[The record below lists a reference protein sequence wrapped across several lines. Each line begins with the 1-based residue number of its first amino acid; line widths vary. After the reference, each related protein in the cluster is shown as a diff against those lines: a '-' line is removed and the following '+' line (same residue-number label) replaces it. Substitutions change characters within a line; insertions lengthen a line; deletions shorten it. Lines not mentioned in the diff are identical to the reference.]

1 MSASETPARRT
12 YDFVGRARTF
22 GLLSAILCIACMVLL
37 VVPGPK
43 YGIDFMGGTNVIARF
58 DATADIATV
67 RESVASLGFED
78 ASVQAFG
85 EGDGLSYLIQTQSVS
100 VLDDARRSELQATI
114 ESTVAGTEV
123 EFDETA
129 GDRVYLRVPESA
141 FLSMSEG
148 SSSEGSGAADD
159 AVLERAATLATQLT
173 TAIVTAG
180 FEGSVVEP
188 YGASR
193 DRRFVVQLQALQSY
207 FEEHFR
213 ADMGEAFLSI
223 DRVET
228 VGPRV
233 GQQLRDDGV
242 KAVLISLILILVYIA
257 IRFDIRYAPGA
268 VLALAHDVLLTL
280 GIFVVLREEVSL
292 TIVAALL
299 TIVGYSLNDTIINFD
314 RIRENLR
321 ETSGRESLNSIVN
334 RSINECLSRTF
345 LTAFTTLLAIVVIY
359 FVGGGLIRTFALAMG
374 IGVIVGTY
382 SSIYISNMM
391 MIMTTHFIESRKPV
405 SLEKHSPSAEV

>member
-1 MSASETPARRT
+1 MSASETPARRN
-12 YDFVGRARTF
+12 YDFVGRSRTF

-85 EGDGLSYLIQTQSVS
+85 EGEGLSYLIQTQSVS

-141 FLSMSEG
+141 FSSTSEG
-148 SSSEGSGAADD
+148 SSAEGSGAADD

-233 GQQLRDDGV
+233 GQQLRDDGI

>member
-1 MSASETPARRT
+1 MSASETPSRRN
-12 YDFVGRARTF
+12 YDFVGQSRTF

-37 VVPGPK
+37 VVPGPR

-58 DATADIATV
+58 DATADIASV
-67 RESVASLGFED
+67 RDSVASLGFED

-85 EGDGLSYLIQTQSVS
+85 EGEGLSYLIQTQSVS
-100 VLDDARRSELQATI
+100 VLDDARKSELQATI
-114 ESTVAGTEV
+114 ESAVAGTEV

-141 FLSMSEG
+141 FLSSSEG
-148 SSSEGSGAADD
+148 SSGETDAAF
-159 AVLERAATLATQLT
+159 LERVAGLATQLT
-173 TAIVTAG
+173 TAIVVAG
-180 FEGSVVEP
+180 FDGSVVEP

-207 FEEHFR
+207 FEDHFR
-213 ADMGEAFLSI
+213 SNMGEAFLSI

-233 GQQLRDDGV
+233 GQQLRDDGI

-374 IGVIVGTY
+374 IGVVVGTY

-391 MIMTTHFIESRKPV
+391 MILTTRFMESRRPV
-405 SLEKHSPSAEV
+405 ALEKRSPSAEV

>member
-85 EGDGLSYLIQTQSVS
+85 EGEGLSYLIQTQSVS

-141 FLSMSEG
+141 FSSTSEG
-148 SSSEGSGAADD
+148 SSAEGSGAADD
-159 AVLERAATLATQLT
+159 AVLERAASLATQLT

-233 GQQLRDDGV
+233 GQQLRDDGI

-391 MIMTTHFIESRKPV
+391 MIMTTNFIDSRKPV
-405 SLEKHSPSAEV
+405 SLEKQSPSAEV

>member
-1 MSASETPARRT
+1 MSASETPTRRN

-37 VVPGPK
+37 VVPGPR

-58 DATADIATV
+58 DATADIASV

-85 EGDGLSYLIQTQSVS
+85 EGEGLSYLIQTQSVS
-100 VLDDARRSELQATI
+100 VLDDARKSELQATI
-114 ESTVAGTEV
+114 ESAVAGTEV

-141 FLSMSEG
+141 FLSSSEG
-148 SSSEGSGAADD
+148 SSGETDAAF
-159 AVLERAATLATQLT
+159 LERVAGLATQLT
-173 TAIVTAG
+173 TAIVVAG
-180 FEGSVVEP
+180 FDGSVVEP

-207 FEEHFR
+207 FEDHFR
-213 ADMGEAFLSI
+213 SNMGEAFLSI

-233 GQQLRDDGV
+233 GQQLRDDGI

-345 LTAFTTLLAIVVIY
+345 LTSFTTLLAIVVIY

-374 IGVIVGTY
+374 IGVVVGTY

-391 MIMTTHFIESRKPV
+391 MILTTRFIESRRPV
-405 SLEKHSPSAEV
+405 ALEKRSPSAEV

>member
-1 MSASETPARRT
+1 MSASETPARRN

-37 VVPGPK
+37 VVPGPR

-58 DATADIATV
+58 DATADIASV
-67 RESVASLGFED
+67 RDSVASLGFDD

-100 VLDDARRSELQATI
+100 VLDDARKSELQAAI
-114 ESTVAGTEV
+114 VNAVSGTEV
-123 EFDETA
+123 EFDDAA

-141 FLSMSEG
+141 FLSASEG
-148 SSSEGSGAADD
+148 SSGEAD
-159 AVLERAATLATQLT
+159 AVVLDRVASLSTLLT

-193 DRRFVVQLQALQSY
+193 DRRFVVQLQALQAY
-207 FEEHFR
+207 FEDHFR
-213 ADMGEAFLSI
+213 SDMGGPFLSI

-233 GQQLRDDGV
+233 GKQLRDDGI
-242 KAVLISLILILVYIA
+242 KAVFISLILILVYIA

-321 ETSGRESLNSIVN
+321 ETSGRESLTSIVN

-345 LTAFTTLLAIVVIY
+345 LTSFTTLLAIVVIY

-374 IGVIVGTY
+374 IGVVVGTY
-382 SSIYISNMM
+382 SSIYVSNMM
-391 MIMTTHFIESRKPV
+391 MIVTTRFMESRKPV
-405 SLEKHSPSAEV
+405 TLEKRSPSAEV

>member
-1 MSASETPARRT
+1 
-12 YDFVGRARTF
+12 
-22 GLLSAILCIACMVLL
+22 
-37 VVPGPK
+37 
-43 YGIDFMGGTNVIARF
+43 
-58 DATADIATV
+58 
-67 RESVASLGFED
+67 
-78 ASVQAFG
+78 
-85 EGDGLSYLIQTQSVS
+85 
-100 VLDDARRSELQATI
+100 
-114 ESTVAGTEV
+114 
-123 EFDETA
+123 
-129 GDRVYLRVPESA
+129 
-141 FLSMSEG
+141 
-148 SSSEGSGAADD
+148 
-159 AVLERAATLATQLT
+159 LT
-173 TAIVTAG
+173 TAIVVAG
-180 FEGSVVEP
+180 FDGSVVEP

-207 FEEHFR
+207 FEDHFR
-213 ADMGEAFLSI
+213 SNMGEAFLSI

-233 GQQLRDDGV
+233 GQQLRDDGI

-321 ETSGRESLNSIVN
+321 ETSGRESLISIVN
-334 RSINECLSRTF
+334 RSVNECLSRTF
-345 LTAFTTLLAIVVIY
+345 LTSFTTLLAIVVIY

-374 IGVIVGTY
+374 IGVVVGTY

-391 MIMTTHFIESRKPV
+391 MILTTRFIESRRPV
-405 SLEKHSPSAEV
+405 ALEKRSPSAEV

>member
-1 MSASETPARRT
+1 MSASETPARRN

-37 VVPGPK
+37 VVPGPR

-58 DATADIATV
+58 DATADIASV
-67 RESVASLGFED
+67 RDSVASLGFDD

-100 VLDDARRSELQATI
+100 VLDDARKSELQAAI
-114 ESTVAGTEV
+114 VNAVSGTEV
-123 EFDETA
+123 EFDDAA

-141 FLSMSEG
+141 FLSASEG
-148 SSSEGSGAADD
+148 SSGEAD
-159 AVLERAATLATQLT
+159 AVVLDRVASLATLLT

-193 DRRFVVQLQALQSY
+193 DRRFVVQLQALQAY
-207 FEEHFR
+207 FEDHFR
-213 ADMGEAFLSI
+213 SDMGGPFLSI

-233 GQQLRDDGV
+233 GKQLRDDGI
-242 KAVLISLILILVYIA
+242 KAVFISLILILVYIA

-321 ETSGRESLNSIVN
+321 ETSGRESLTSIVN
-334 RSINECLSRTF
+334 RSINDCLSRTF
-345 LTAFTTLLAIVVIY
+345 LTSFTTLLAIVVIY

-374 IGVIVGTY
+374 IGVVVGTY
-382 SSIYISNMM
+382 SSIYVSNMM
-391 MIMTTHFIESRKPV
+391 MIVTTRFMESRKPV
-405 SLEKHSPSAEV
+405 TLEKRSPSAEV

>member
-37 VVPGPK
+37 VVPGPR

-58 DATADIATV
+58 DATADIAAV

-85 EGDGLSYLIQTQSVS
+85 EGEGLSYLIQTQSVS
-100 VLDDARRSELQATI
+100 VLDDARRSELQAAI
-114 ESTVAGTEV
+114 ESAIAATEV

-141 FLSMSEG
+141 FASVSEG
-148 SSSEGSGAADD
+148 SSAEGSGVAND

-213 ADMGEAFLSI
+213 SDMGDAFLSI

-233 GQQLRDDGV
+233 GQQLRDDGI
-242 KAVLISLILILVYIA
+242 KAVLVSLVLILVYIA

-321 ETSGRESLNSIVN
+321 ETGGRESLNSIVN

-374 IGVIVGTY
+374 IGVVVGTY

-405 SLEKHSPSAEV
+405 SLE

>member
-1 MSASETPARRT
+1 MSASETPTRRT
-12 YDFVGRARTF
+12 YDFVGKSRTF

-58 DATADIATV
+58 DATADIGAV
-67 RESVASLGFED
+67 RDSVTALGFED

-85 EGDGLSYLIQTQSVS
+85 EGEGLSYLIQTESVS
-100 VLDDARRSELQATI
+100 VLDEARQTELQDAI
-114 ESTVAGTEV
+114 EGAIAGTEV

-141 FLSMSEG
+141 FA
-148 SSSEGSGAADD
+148 SSSEGSADGAAPADS
-159 AVLERAATLATQLT
+159 AVTERAASIATQLT
-173 TAIVTAG
+173 TALVTGG
-180 FEGSVVEP
+180 FAGSVVEP

-207 FEEHFR
+207 FENHFR
-213 ADMGEAFLSI
+213 ADMGDAFLSI

-233 GQQLRDDGV
+233 GQQLRDDGI

-280 GIFVVLREEVSL
+280 GIFVILREEVSL

-321 ETSGRESLNSIVN
+321 ETSGRESLGSIVN

-374 IGVIVGTY
+374 IGVVVGTY

-391 MIMTTHFIESRKPV
+391 MILTTRFMESRKPV
-405 SLEKHSPSAEV
+405 SLEKSTPTAEI

>member
-1 MSASETPARRT
+1 MSASETPARRN

-37 VVPGPK
+37 VVPGPR

-58 DATADIATV
+58 DATADIASV
-67 RESVASLGFED
+67 RDSVASLGFED

-85 EGDGLSYLIQTQSVS
+85 EGEGLSYLIQTQSVS
-100 VLDDARRSELQATI
+100 VLDDARKSELQATI
-114 ESTVAGTEV
+114 ESTVSGTEV
-123 EFDETA
+123 EFDEAA

-141 FLSMSEG
+141 FLSSSEG
-148 SSSEGSGAADD
+148 SSGETDAAF
-159 AVLERAATLATQLT
+159 LERVAGLATQLT
-173 TAIVTAG
+173 TAIVVAG
-180 FEGSVVEP
+180 FDGSVVEP

-207 FEEHFR
+207 FEDHFR
-213 ADMGEAFLSI
+213 SNMGEAFLSI

-233 GQQLRDDGV
+233 GQQLRDDGI

-321 ETSGRESLNSIVN
+321 ETSGRESLDSIVN

-374 IGVIVGTY
+374 IGVVVGTY
-382 SSIYISNMM
+382 SSIYISNML
-391 MIMTTHFIESRKPV
+391 MILTTRFMESRRPV
-405 SLEKHSPSAEV
+405 ALEKRSPSAEV